1 MTFELPSG
9 LPEGPWRAERDEQTD
24 STWLVVNRFHCVQEE
39 IQDEKMAIAI
49 ASIPPMVEEI
59 GRLEDLL
66 NRQTARTEEE
76 AELYGNALNDLEGL
90 RALNAELL
98 SSAEQFLRKL
108 EFLCECAEGSGCK
121 DAARRGALRDLIARA
136 ETAL

>member
-1 MTFELPSG
+1 MSYE
-9 LPEGPWRAERDEQTD
+9 
-24 STWLVVNRFHCVQEE
+24 
-39 IQDEKMAIAI
+39 AITSPDVFVALTPVLWE
-49 ASIPPMVEEI
+49 ASRLLASMPAMVEEI
-59 GRLEDLL
+59 ERLRELAD
-66 NRQTARTEEE
+66 TADEVA
-76 AELYGNALNDLEGL
+76 AETSKENIQL